1 MAGFQG
7 NIARIDLST
16 REIEVEITPPDL
28 VRDFIGGSGLTARLL
43 YDLLEKDTDPLG
55 PENPL
60 LFMTG
65 PMVGTKMPAAGRCT
79 VSALS
84 PLTGIWGE
92 SNTGGFIGPEM
103 RFAGYDGLLITGR
116 AEDPVWISVV
126 RGEIQVHDAADL
138 WGLDTYHVQERIQDL
153 MGEPQARIATIGPAG
168 ENLVKMAAVINDH
181 GRAAGRTGM
190 GAVMGAKNL
199 KAIAFRGEE
208 EVPLADPEGYLK
220 VVHEIYGELKDDL
233 SVESIRLAGTAGYV
247 DLGLMWGDL
256 PAGYYQHGEWE
267 QGTKLSGVAMAE
279 EYLTRKRACYRC
291 PIACGR
297 ETRAPDYGEELVD
310 GPEYQTVGSFG
321 TLARVDDLEGVIYAG
336 HLCNVLG
343 LDTISTGTTI
353 ALAYEMFQRG
363 ILSEE
368 DTDGMALRYGEVETT
383 HELIRMMAHREGLGD
398 ILAEGSDAL
407 GQAFGVPQLP
417 VTVKGLEV
425 PMHDP
430 RAFHGMAAVYALSPR
445 GACHMQG
452 DMYGVD
458 AGQNADEALGISAG
472 ERFQSTVE
480 KGRVA
485 ARHMAWRSMY
495 NAFTVCMFMN
505 PGSDYLRRALNAA
518 MGWEMSL
525 DDLITTGKRILTL
538 KRMINARLGMTRAED
553 DLPDLLKKGLPEGG
567 TLGNTFDL
575 EPLLEGA
582 YVEHGWDPD
591 SGMPTEDTLRRL
603 NLEFAL
609 EESAV

>member
-1 MAGFQG
+1 MTGFQG
-7 NIARIDLST
+7 KIAHVDLST
-16 REIEVEITPPDL
+16 RKVEVKATPPSQ
-28 VRDFIGGSGLTARLL
+28 VKDFIGGSGLTARLL
-43 YDLLEKDTDPLG
+43 YDLLEEGTDPLG
-55 PENPL
+55 PGNPL

-79 VSALS
+79 ISARS

-116 AEDPVWISVV
+116 AEDPAWISVV
-126 RGEIQVHDAADL
+126 RGEVQIHDGREL
-138 WGLDTYHVQERIQDL
+138 WGMDTYQTQARLREV
-153 MGEPQARIATIGPAG
+153 MGEPKARIATIGPAG

-190 GAVMGAKNL
+190 GTVMGSKNL
-199 KAIAFRGEE
+199 KAVAFRGDEKPQ
-208 EVPLADPEGYLK
+208 VANPEGYIE
-220 VVHEIYGELKDDL
+220 VVHQIYNELKEDL

-256 PAGYYQHGEWE
+256 PSGYYQHGEWE
-267 QGTKLSGVAMAE
+267 QGTSLSGVAMAE

-297 ETRAPDYGEELVD
+297 ETRAPNYDKDVVD

-321 TLARVDDLEGVIYAG
+321 TLALIDDLEGVIYAG
-336 HLCNVLG
+336 HLCNTFG

-353 ALAYEMFQRG
+353 ALAYEMFDRG
-363 ILSEE
+363 IITTK
-368 DTDGMALRYGEVETT
+368 DTGGMELRYGDVETT
-383 HELIRMMAHREGLGD
+383 HQLIRMMAHREGLGD
-398 ILAEGSDAL
+398 LMAEGSDAL
-407 GQAFGVPQLP
+407 GEAYGVPQMP

-430 RAFHGMAAVYALSPR
+430 RAFHGMAPVYALSPR

-458 AGQNADEALGISAG
+458 AGQNAEGDLDIPPGK
-472 ERFQSTVE
+472 RFESSLE
-480 KGRVA
+480 KGRIA

-495 NAFTVCMFMN
+495 NAMTVCVFMN
-505 PGSDYLRRALNAA
+505 PGADYLRRALNEAT
-518 MGWEMSL
+518 GWSFSL
-525 DDLITTGKRILTL
+525 DDLLTTGHRILTL
-538 KRMINARLGMTRAED
+538 KRMLNVKLGMSAED
-553 DLPDLLKKGLPEGG
+553 DDLPELLKKSLPEGG

-582 YVEHGWDPD
+582 YREQGWDPET
-591 SGMPTEDTLRRL
+591 GMPTEDTLRRL
-603 NLEFAL
+603 NLEFTL
-609 EESAV
+609 